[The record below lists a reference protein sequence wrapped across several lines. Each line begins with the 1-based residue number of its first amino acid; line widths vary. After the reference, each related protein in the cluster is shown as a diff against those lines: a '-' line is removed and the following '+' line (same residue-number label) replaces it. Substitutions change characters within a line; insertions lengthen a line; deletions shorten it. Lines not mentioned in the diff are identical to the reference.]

1 MIKLSRLNG
10 EVLVINNDLI
20 ETIEATP
27 DTVLTLT
34 TGKKIVV
41 RETVDE
47 VIEKAAIFKN
57 KVFVYTKRE
66 V

>member
-1 MIKLSRLNG
+1 MIKLHRLNG
-10 EVLVINNDLI
+10 EMIVVNNDLI
-20 ETIEATP
+20 ETVEETP
-27 DTVLTLT
+27 DTILTLT

-47 VIEKAAIFKN
+47 VIEQAALFKN

>member
-47 VIEKAAIFKN
+47 VIEKSAMFKN

>member
-1 MIKLSRLNG
+1 MIKLHRLNG
-10 EVLVINNDLI
+10 EMIVVNNDLI
-20 ETIEATP
+20 EIVEETP
-27 DTVLTLT
+27 DTILTLT

-47 VIEKAAIFKN
+47 VIEQAALFKN